1 MLTLKICSNKEISNI
16 EIGVLKKYWKM
27 KNIHFFEHPTCKCV
41 LNVGFSQQDVNVYYA
56 VISTDREKNND
67 ADVVGLA

>member
-1 MLTLKICSNKEISNI
+1 MKSIEWGVQKMCLK
-16 EIGVLKKYWKM
+16 W
-27 KNIHFFEHPTCKCV
+27 KNIHTFEHPACKCI

-56 VISTDREKNND
+56 VISTDDREKNND